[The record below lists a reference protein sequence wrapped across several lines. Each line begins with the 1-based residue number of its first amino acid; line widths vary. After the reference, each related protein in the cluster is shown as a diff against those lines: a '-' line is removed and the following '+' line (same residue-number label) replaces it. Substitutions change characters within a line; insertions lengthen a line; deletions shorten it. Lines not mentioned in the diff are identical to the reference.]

1 MTKRERVICALE
13 HTTPDR
19 VPASDSFW
27 DTTLLRWKQE
37 GFPEGVSPYEF
48 FDFDIQWIHLDTSP
62 RFPAIRIEE
71 DEEMFTFQDRFGYV
85 ARRYRDGSPTLDY
98 VSHPAPDRKS
108 WEGIRENF
116 TMTPGEKAR
125 ADIEGYPF
133 RLTPEPTWPEAR
145 EKCRAIRRDDPYIL
159 AEAYGPHEAAW
170 RLHGFTETLMD
181 LAADP
186 ELIADMASTYM
197 RFLMSV
203 IDRCLD
209 EGIAFD
215 GFFLVEDL
223 GTTRGMLFS
232 PATWRAI
239 HKPHVAELGAFLK
252 QRDIH
257 FWMHSCGNAAA
268 IFPDL
273 IECGLQVINPLEA
286 KAGLDV
292 CELKRKFGDQLTFF
306 GNIDVIAMAD
316 SRTAIEAEL
325 KRKLA
330 PFAQGGGYIY
340 HSDHSVPSEVGFE
353 RYKYIMELVREYGNS
368 AQEKI

>member
-13 HTTPDR
+13 HRTPDR

-27 DTTLLRWKQE
+27 DTTLLKWKQE

-62 RFPAIRIEE
+62 RFPATLVEE
-71 DEEMFTFQDRFGYV
+71 DERMFTFQDRFGYV

-108 WEGIRENF
+108 WEEIREKF
-116 TMTPGEKAR
+116 TMRPGEKAR
-125 ADIEGYPF
+125 ADTEGYPF

-145 EKCRAIRRDDPYIL
+145 EKCQEIRRDAPYIL

-170 RLHGFTETLMD
+170 RLHGFTQTLMD
-181 LAADP
+181 LAAEPD
-186 ELIADMASTYM
+186 LIADMASTYM

-232 PATWRAI
+232 PDTWRAI
-239 HKPHVAELGAFLK
+239 HKPLVAELGAFLQ
-252 QRDIH
+252 QRNIH
-257 FWMHSCGNAAA
+257 FWMHSCGNAEA
-268 IFPDL
+268 IFADL
-273 IECGLQVINPLEA
+273 IDCGLQVINPLEA

-292 CELKRKFGDQLTFF
+292 CELKKKYGDELVFF

-316 SRTAIEAEL
+316 SRAAIEKEL

-330 PFAQGGGYIY
+330 PFAQEGGYIY
-340 HSDHSVPSEVGFE
+340 HSDHSVPSEVSFE
-353 RYKYIMELVREYGNS
+353 RYKYVMELVREYGNS